1 MYEDQAKVLQRKE
14 EEWQTMQSNYEEQLS
29 VISDHL
35 AEMNTRL
42 ASQEWALGFYFF
54 NSTTY
59 RLRYDYRLCFI
70 HN

>member
-54 NSTTY
+54 NSTIY
-59 RLRYDYRLCFI
+59 RLRYYYCLCFI
-70 HN
+70 PN

>member
-1 MYEDQAKVLQRKE
+1 MYEDEAKLLQRKE

-42 ASQEWALGFYFF
+42 ASQEWVLFTYI
-54 NSTTY
+54 STY
-59 RLRYDYRLCFI
+59 LAI
-70 HN
+70 N

>member
-1 MYEDQAKVLQRKE
+1 MLIKELMILFQENMYEDEAKLLQRKE

-42 ASQEWALGFYFF
+42 ASQEWVLF
-54 NSTTY
+54 
-59 RLRYDYRLCFI
+59 LL
-70 HN
+70 